1 MNAVAEYQEE
11 KSRPRQNNILL
22 HKLIPPENQTL
33 FRDYPELNN
42 IWEIPAHQNQAR
54 ESYEAWGVVEEE
66 STGEIFSIKLS
77 DLVIGIIGW
86 FEYGDIPDVLR
97 LRYYGIVPS
106 QRGNRY
112 GQMAV
117 RLLLEHLSRVAPPQ
131 YVWLSESV
139 SLRRRVVEQIIDH
152 FKDMG
157 FEEFHDPN
165 YGSNAG
171 CGKVHSLRVRL
182 PLR

>member
-1 MNAVAEYQEE
+1 MNALVEYQHISQP
-11 KSRPRQNNILL
+11 KQNRISL
-22 HKLIPPENQTL
+22 HKLVPPENQTL
-33 FRDYPELNN
+33 FADYPELNH

-54 ESYEAWGVVEEE
+54 ESYETWGVVEEE
-66 STGEIFSIKLS
+66 STGEVFSIKLG

-112 GQMAV
+112 GRVAIK
-117 RLLLEHLSRVAPPQ
+117 LLLEHLSRVAPPQ

-139 SLRRRVVEQIIDH
+139 SLCRRAVEQITDH
-152 FKDMG
+152 FKGMG
-157 FEEFHDPN
+157 FGEFHDPN
-165 YGSNAG
+165 YGSNAS
-171 CGKVHSLRVRL
+171 CGDVRSLRIRL